1 MPFIHIKCLPQPGN
15 FDLQSVMK
23 QLSNRFAREMDLHE
37 KSITVIWEVLK
48 PDCYLNNGQ
57 LAPEQPQDSHPVI
70 VDLLVPDFNS
80 QPRIEKMMECIVEV
94 LAVTLAIP
102 IGNVFVNCR
111 LALSGMIM
119 DNGEIV
125 KWNGS
130 PPK

>member
-1 MPFIHIKCLPQPGN
+1 MPFIHIKCLPQAGN

-57 LAPEQPQDSHPVI
+57 LASEQPQDSHPVI

-111 LALSGMIM
+111 LALSGMVM